1 MSFPIENIG
10 KACESLRSLKRFG
23 WLGGF
28 KMKALMNGK
37 EIDIKLSKKAQ
48 AELNEIDEKVTKMLQ
63 PLYEGLSVDM
73 KTEALYWSSGEV
85 FVINKKTGKRREIE
99 GKSQFELNRIL
110 IKDAVD
116 NAKKVKKDG
125 PG

>member
-1 MSFPIENIG
+1 
-10 KACESLRSLKRFG
+10 
-23 WLGGF
+23 
-28 KMKALMNGK
+28 MKALMNGK

-110 IKDAVD
+110 LKDAVD